1 MLQKN
6 LKIKN
11 IANCFITKLQKYSTR
26 IKDSQLAVSL
36 KVSNFVIMA
45 WACFHKETLREST
58 SQGYFITG
66 VMIAGQERI

>member
-36 KVSNFVIMA
+36 KVSHFVIMA
-45 WACFHKETLREST
+45 
-58 SQGYFITG
+58 
-66 VMIAGQERI
+66 